1 MGVMKNILL
10 LMPRPAS
17 FTFMRHIIL
26 ALNTVDACPP
36 TLLVYLVL
44 HLFMRHIILALNT
57 VDACPPTLLVY
68 LVLHLPEWTF

>member
-1 MGVMKNILL
+1 MKNILL

-44 HLFMRHIILALNT
+44 HL
-57 VDACPPTLLVY
+57 
-68 LVLHLPEWTF
+68 PEWTF